1 MQKLANLVIDLNL
14 YGLEMKNIQYTFP
27 LSTLEEIDKKTYG
40 YLDEEE
46 YFQSIKDYLFRHI
59 LAEQQ
64 LYDINIMPIE
74 IELGPEKI
82 FILKDG
88 RKIHPLFRT
97 IKKKEETI
105 SMENILLNQ
114 LLNGKLR
121 ILFIC
126 DKTTLGLNQDYE
138 SLFSNVPFYLKA
150 KIEADILTINDI
162 QNTWNILVKEERI
175 YAVIRFLL
183 LGNLTFEEIQ
193 KRFIEDIP
201 FSNKTKNSIHITENK
216 IRSLRPNNSNNK
228 EERIASYRFPYSDE

>member
-27 LSTLEEIDKKTYG
+27 LNTLEEIDKKTYG

-46 YFQSIKDYLFRHI
+46 YFQSIKDYLFRYI

-126 DKTTLGLNQDYE
+126 DKATLGLYQDYE
-138 SLFSNVPFYLKA
+138 SLFSNMPAYLKA
-150 KIEADILTINDI
+150 KIEADIITITDI
-162 QNTWNILVKEERI
+162 QKAWNILTKEERI
-175 YAVIRFLL
+175 YAIIRFLL
-183 LGNLTFEEIQ
+183 LGNLNFEEMQ
-193 KRFIEDIP
+193 KKFIEDIP
-201 FSNKTKNSIHITENK
+201 FSNKTKNPIHITENK